1 MLPACHSG
9 ERQLKPSWGLLNT
22 SPTSQKLDECGI
34 ISSPWLICKSCER
47 PRIGGS
53 IPLLKTYVD
62 GCGSALD
69 LHGRCSVKK
78 RTHRSR
84 PIPTRTNTSTAK
96 LGSTVLLLKIIPD
109 VREQLLHDTSK
120 NYAGG
125 NLTQRWNITI

>member
-1 MLPACHSG
+1 MAVG
-9 ERQLKPSWGLLNT
+9 
-22 SPTSQKLDECGI
+22 
-34 ISSPWLICKSCER
+34 
-47 PRIGGS
+47 
-53 IPLLKTYVD
+53 PLWTFMD
-62 GCGSALD
+62 AAL
-69 LHGRCSVKK
+69 SKK

-125 NLTQRWNITI
+125 NLTQRWNITILIGILTENGHVP